1 MNRRKWMGLALLPA
15 GAALVALA
23 LSHRPRPAEAPPL
36 AEALRRAPGVARV
49 EEPLI
54 SVNPSRHIVHLLDY
68 RLVPRDV
75 YGPDGYGEH
84 LRRVEAVQEEHMA
97 LLRWLAAKRGVS
109 EVFVEGLTEENLPA
123 FFEKARAVD
132 ELAAAEIPRLAEQ
145 LADARERGAG
155 HARAV
160 ENQLDA
166 LWADYRERLLA
177 LGSAGRLCLAGRLDV
192 RPLDD
197 DSLMQRA
204 RPRLAGG
211 RVLLEPAAAKARAAA
226 MARLALRGEG
236 PVVVV
241 VLGAGIDLTD
251 SIEEQDPRCGYVRV
265 TTRKV
270 AEWVGQAR

>member
-1 MNRRKWMGLALLPA
+1 MSRRKWMGLALIPA
-15 GAALVALA
+15 GAAFLAGALYY
-23 LSHRPRPAEAPPL
+23 RPRPAEAPLL
-36 AEALRRAPGVARV
+36 AEALRRAPGVVRV

-54 SVNPSRHIVHLLDY
+54 SPNPSRHVVHLLDY
-68 RLVPRDV
+68 RLVPREV

-97 LLRWLAAKRGVS
+97 LLRWLAANRGVS
-109 EVFVEGLTEENLPA
+109 EAFVEGLTEENLPA
-123 FFEKARAVD
+123 YFEKARAVD
-132 ELAAAEIPRLAEQ
+132 EVAAAEIPRLMEQ

-166 LWADYRERLLA
+166 LWADYRERLLS
-177 LGSAGRLCLAGRLDV
+177 LGSAGRLCLAGKLDV

-197 DSLMQRA
+197 EALLQRA

-211 RVLLEPAAAKARAAA
+211 RVFLDPAAAKARADA

-236 PVVVV
+236 PVLVV
-241 VLGAGIDLTD
+241 VLGAGIDLAE
-251 SIEEQDPRCGYVRV
+251 SIEGQDPRCGYVRV

>member
-1 MNRRKWMGLALLPA
+1 MNRHKLMGLAFLLA
-15 GAALVALA
+15 GGAFVAGFLFY
-23 LSHRPRPAEAPPL
+23 RPRPAEAPPL
-36 AEALRRAPGVARV
+36 AEALRRAPGVVRV

-54 SVNPSRHIVHLLDY
+54 SLNPARRVVHLLDY
-68 RLVPRDV
+68 RLVPREV

-84 LRRVEAVQEEHMA
+84 LRRVEAVQDEHMA
-97 LLRWLAAKRGVS
+97 LLRWLAANRGIS

-132 ELAAAEIPRLAEQ
+132 EVAAAEIPRLMEQ

-155 HARAV
+155 HARAI

-166 LWADYRERLLA
+166 LWIDYRERLLS
-177 LGSAGRLCLAGRLDV
+177 LGSAGRLCVAGKLDV

-197 DSLMQRA
+197 AALLERA
-204 RPRLAGG
+204 KPRVAGG
-211 RVLLEPAAAKARAAA
+211 RVFVDSAAAKARADA

-241 VLGAGIDLTD
+241 VLGAGQDLTE

-270 AEWVGQAR
+270 AEWIGRPR